1 MKLIYIAELLFLA
14 ALWGGSFI
22 FMRMTSPILGPIWLI
37 ELRVLI
43 AGLALLPLL
52 IYLNCWSEVRRHL
65 VPLFI
70 MGCLNTAVPFSLV
83 AFGSLFLP
91 AGFSSILNATIP
103 LFGVIVAALWQ
114 NDFESH
120 KERLTGSRLV
130 GFILG
135 FVGVTILVGWKAIDG
150 TSVFFLAVG
159 ASLSASMMYAIAASY
174 AKKYLSGVP
183 SLVIASV
190 SLLSA
195 AVFLIPVLPFTVP
208 KMSPTPTIVLAVVT
222 LALFST
228 ALAYILYFHL
238 IQAIGSTQTLTVAYL
253 IPLFAMLAGAIFLRE
268 PLTLSMLIGCG
279 LILLGTAIAL
289 NFNLNVSLSK
299 R

>member
-22 FMRMTSPILGPIWLI
+22 FMRMASPILGPIWLI

-103 LFGVIVAALWQ
+103 LFGVIVAAFWQ

-120 KERLTGSRLV
+120 KEKLTGSRLV

-135 FVGVTILVGWKAIDG
+135 FVGVTILVGWKAING
-150 TSVFFLAVG
+150 TPVFFFAVG

-174 AKKYLSGVP
+174 AKKYLLGVP

-195 AVFLIPVLPFTVP
+195 AVFLIPLLPFTVP
-208 KMSPTPTIVLAVVT
+208 KIYPTPTIVLAVVT

-238 IQAIGSTQTLTVAYL
+238 IQTIGSTQTLTVAYL

>member
-1 MKLIYIAELLFLA
+1 MKLIYIAELFFLA

-52 IYLNCWSEVRRHL
+52 IYLNCWSEVRRHW

-70 MGCLNTAVPFSLV
+70 MGCLNTAIPFSLV

-114 NDFESH
+114 
-120 KERLTGSRLV
+120 KEKLTGSRLV

-135 FVGVTILVGWKAIDG
+135 FLGVTILVGWKAIDG

-159 ASLSASMMYAIAASY
+159 AGLTASMMYAIAASY

-195 AVFLIPVLPFTVP
+195 AIFLIPVLPFTVP
-208 KMSPTPTIVLAVVT
+208 KIYPTPTIILAVVT

-238 IQAIGSTQTLTVAYL
+238 IQTIGSTQTLTVAYL

>member
-1 MKLIYIAELLFLA
+1 MKIIYVAELLFLA
-14 ALWGGSFI
+14 ILWGGSFL
-22 FMRMTSPILGPIWLI
+22 FMRISSPVLGPIWLI

-52 IYLNCWSEVRRHL
+52 IYLNRWHEVRRHL
-65 VPLFI
+65 VPLLI

-114 NDFESH
+114 
-120 KERLTGSRLV
+120 KEKLTFSRMI

-135 FVGVTILVGWKAIDG
+135 FVGVTILVGWKAINA
-150 TSVFFLAVG
+150 TPEFFLAVG
-159 ASLSASMMYAIAASY
+159 AGLSASLMYAIAASY
-174 AKKYLSGVP
+174 AKKNLSGVS

-190 SLLSA
+190 SLLGA
-195 AVFLIPVLPFTVP
+195 AIFLIPALPFTLP
-208 KMSPTPTIVLAVVT
+208 KTFPSSEIWLAVVA

-238 IQAIGSTQTLTVAYL
+238 LKIIGSTKTLTVAYL
-253 IPLFAMLAGAIFLRE
+253 IPLFAILFGAIFLEE
-268 PLTLSMLIGCG
+268 PLTISMMIGCS
-279 LILLGTAIAL
+279 LILSGTAIA
-289 NFNLNVSLSK
+289 NNLLQWKV
-299 R
+299 

>member
-1 MKLIYIAELLFLA
+1 MKLIYIAELFFLA

-37 ELRVLI
+37 ELRVGI

-52 IYLNCWSEVRRHL
+52 IYLNCWSEVRRHW
-65 VPLFI
+65 VSLFI
-70 MGCLNTAVPFSLV
+70 MGCLNTAIPFSLV

-120 KERLTGSRLV
+120 KEKLTGRRLV

-150 TSVFFLAVG
+150 TPVFLAVA

-195 AVFLIPVLPFTVP
+195 AIFLIPVLPFTVP
-208 KMSPTPTIVLAVVT
+208 KIYPTPTIILAVVT

-253 IPLFAMLAGAIFLRE
+253 IPLFAMLAGAIFLNE

-279 LILLGTAIAL
+279 LILLGTANAVGT
-289 NFNLNVSLSK
+289 F
-299 R
+299 RTR

>member
-1 MKLIYIAELLFLA
+1 MKIIYVAELLFLA
-14 ALWGGSFI
+14 VLWGGSFL
-22 FMRMTSPILGPIWLI
+22 FMRISSPVLGPIWLI

-52 IYLNCWSEVRRHL
+52 IYLNCWHEVRRHL
-65 VPLFI
+65 VPLLI
-70 MGCLNTAVPFSLV
+70 MGCLNTAIPFSLV

-114 NDFESH
+114 
-120 KERLTGSRLV
+120 KEKLTVSRMI

-135 FVGVTILVGWKAIDG
+135 FFGVSILVGWKAINA
-150 TSVFFLAVG
+150 TPEFFLAVSAG
-159 ASLSASMMYAIAASY
+159 LSASLMYAIAASY
-174 AKKYLSGVP
+174 AKKNLSGVP

-190 SLLSA
+190 SFLGA
-195 AVFLIPVLPFTVP
+195 AIFLIPALPFTIP
-208 KMSPTPTIVLAVVT
+208 KTFPSSEILLAVVA

-238 IQAIGSTQTLTVAYL
+238 LKIIGSTKTLTVAYL
-253 IPLFAMLAGAIFLRE
+253 IPLFAIIFGVIFLGE
-268 PLTLSMLIGCG
+268 PLTISMIIGCG
-279 LILLGTAIAL
+279 LILLGTAIA
-289 NFNLNVSLSK
+289 NNLLQWKV
-299 R
+299 

>member
-1 MKLIYIAELLFLA
+1 MKIIYVAELLFLA
-14 ALWGGSFI
+14 VLWGGSFL
-22 FMRMTSPILGPIWLI
+22 FMRISSPVLGPIWLI

-52 IYLNCWSEVRRHL
+52 IYLNCWQDVRRYL

-103 LFGVIVAALWQ
+103 LFGVIVAAFWQ
-114 NDFESH
+114 
-120 KERLTGSRLV
+120 KEKLTGSRLV

-150 TSVFFLAVG
+150 THVFFLAVG
-159 ASLSASMMYAIAASY
+159 AGLSASLMYACAASY
-174 AKKYLSGVP
+174 AKKNLSGVP
-183 SLVIASV
+183 SLVTASV

-195 AVFLIPVLPFTVP
+195 AIFLIPILPFTIP
-208 KMSPTPTIVLAVVT
+208 KTPITPSILLAVFA

-228 ALAYILYFHL
+228 ALAYVLYFRL
-238 IQAIGSTQTLTVAYL
+238 IQAIGSTKTLTVAYL
-253 IPLFAMLAGAIFLRE
+253 IPLFAILFGAIFLGE

-279 LILLGTAIAL
+279 LILLGTAIA
-289 NFNLNVSLSK
+289 NNLLQWK
-299 R
+299 I